1 MAKSNN
7 NKDQY
12 LLQTV
17 DNALAVLDLLAETD
31 RLPLTEIAARVGH
44 GKTMTYRLLCT
55 LENRGYLVRGED
67 NRYGLGMRL
76 FTLGNKVLSEK
87 TFLPLIQPLLDELTQ
102 RVQETTHFVTWEN
115 HSKVI
120 LLYEALSSH
129 SLRAEVNGTIQSR
142 PLHMTSTGIA
152 LLSTVSDEEIEHYT
166 NTALFEQKTEFSI
179 STKEQLLEDIAFV
192 RQNGYAINNQRYERG
207 MVSISVPVV
216 PQTAKLVEFA
226 ISVSGPSV
234 RLLENQ
240 QTIVGELLR
249 TAEKIAELI

>member
-1 MAKSNN
+1 MKNDK

-76 FTLGNKVLSEK
+76 FTLGNKVLAGK
-87 TFLPLIQPLLDELTQ
+87 TFLPLVQPLLDELTQ

-115 HSKVI
+115 HSHVI
-120 LLYEALSSH
+120 LLYEAQPEQ
-129 SLRAEVNGTIQSR
+129 SLRAVSDKSLQSR
-142 PLHMTSTGIA
+142 PLHMTSTGVA
-152 LLSTVSDEEIEHYT
+152 LLSAAADEEVEAYT
-166 NTALFEQKTEFSI
+166 NAMLFEQKTEFSF

-192 RQNGYAINNQRYERG
+192 RKHGYAINNQRYEKG
-207 MVSISVPVV
+207 MVSISVPVI
-216 PQTAKLVEFA
+216 PKTAKLVEFA
-226 ISVSGPSV
+226 ISVSGPST
-234 RLLENQ
+234 RLLEGQ
-240 QTIVGELLR
+240 KGIVDELLE
-249 TAEKIAELI
+249 TAGKIAGLI